1 VSDQP
6 EDDVL
11 HQTIVALLAQL
22 FYPILRSIDRAKEA
36 AAISIER
43 LQLRAEADI
52 FSISQIIAFT
62 LSANNTLGRAM
73 DDGVTPVMLLK
84 LNASATALSRCEAR
98 SRKFLLTQPTRK
110 RAPKPPPPTEEAE
123 IDAEAQKQLL
133 IARTLQAVAREVA
146 LQREEAPRDP
156 ETGAKPATLPVKI
169 QGVEQTVTTDPKK
182 LHWVLS
188 YAQVAE
194 ACIHD
199 PDDLAQGCR
208 KEANLRAKLLNECAW
223 DVLLGITAEVNPEI
237 DLARRPKPKPQ

>member
-22 FYPILRSIDRAKEA
+22 FYPILRSIDRAREA

-43 LQLRAEADI
+43 LQLHAEADI

-98 SRKFLLTQPTRK
+98 SRKVLLTQPTRK
-110 RAPKPPPPTEEAE
+110 RPPKPLTPTEEAE
-123 IDAEAQKQLL
+123 IDAEAQKQIQ

-146 LQREEAPRDP
+146 LQREEAPSDP
-156 ETGAKPATLPVKI
+156 ATGAKPATLPVKI
-169 QGVEQTVTTDPKK
+169 QGVVRTVITDPGK
-182 LHWVLS
+182 LTWVFG
-188 YAQVAE
+188 YAEVAE
-194 ACIHD
+194 ACVND
-199 PDDLAQGCR
+199 PDDFAQGSR

-237 DLARRPKPKPQ
+237 DLARKPKPKPQ